1 MKIFTPSDI
10 REIDRISI
18 EEEGISSYDLMERAA
33 SAVSYEIMSRWLPS
47 QRIVM
52 FAGPGNNGG
61 DTLAVARQLIDQGYK
76 PEILLLNTKN
86 KLSADCEKNKQR
98 IIDYGYPDFTEV
110 TKYLD
115 MPDLTESDVVIDG
128 LFGSGLSDTI
138 QGGYVS
144 LIRNINESGAF
155 VVSIDIPSGLF
166 SEFNKGNLINSNVVH
181 ADLTLT
187 FQFPRLSFFFEENA
201 HCVGKWKILDIGLS
215 EKAMKKMPANY
226 FLIDKTGV
234 KEAIKPRYQFAYKD
248 NFGRLMLVAGSY
260 GMIGAAILASRSAM
274 RAGTGAVTVHTPA
287 CGYVVLQ
294 TSVPEVMVDVDN
306 DSAGTNITSIPV
318 RQKMAYAIGPG
329 LGTEQRT
336 VDALEKFLKQSTS
349 PMVLD
354 ADALNCIA
362 KRPSMIYDI
371 PRNSIITP
379 HHKEFDRLFG
389 EHFTDEE
396 RFMKAVDMAK
406 LLKIVIVM
414 KGHYTKVIRPDG
426 KIFIN
431 TTGNPGMAT
440 AGSGDVLTGII
451 ASLLA
456 QGYNPATA
464 ASVGVFVHGLAG
476 DIAREQYGE
485 TGLIAGDIAGNIGKA
500 FQKTIDK

>member
-215 EKAMKKMPANY
+215 S
-226 FLIDKTGV
+226 T
-234 KEAIKPRYQFAYKD
+234 
-248 NFGRLMLVAGSY
+248 
-260 GMIGAAILASRSAM
+260 
-274 RAGTGAVTVHTPA
+274 
-287 CGYVVLQ
+287 
-294 TSVPEVMVDVDN
+294 
-306 DSAGTNITSIPV
+306 
-318 RQKMAYAIGPG
+318 RQA
-329 LGTEQRT
+329 
-336 VDALEKFLKQSTS
+336 
-349 PMVLD
+349 
-354 ADALNCIA
+354 
-362 KRPSMIYDI
+362 
-371 PRNSIITP
+371 
-379 HHKEFDRLFG
+379 
-389 EHFTDEE
+389 
-396 RFMKAVDMAK
+396 
-406 LLKIVIVM
+406 
-414 KGHYTKVIRPDG
+414 
-426 KIFIN
+426 
-431 TTGNPGMAT
+431 
-440 AGSGDVLTGII
+440 
-451 ASLLA
+451 
-456 QGYNPATA
+456 
-464 ASVGVFVHGLAG
+464 
-476 DIAREQYGE
+476 
-485 TGLIAGDIAGNIGKA
+485 
-500 FQKTIDK
+500 

>member
-1 MKIFTPSDI
+1 
-10 REIDRISI
+10 
-18 EEEGISSYDLMERAA
+18 
-33 SAVSYEIMSRWLPS
+33 
-47 QRIVM
+47 
-52 FAGPGNNGG
+52 
-61 DTLAVARQLIDQGYK
+61 
-76 PEILLLNTKN
+76 
-86 KLSADCEKNKQR
+86 
-98 IIDYGYPDFTEV
+98 
-110 TKYLD
+110 
-115 MPDLTESDVVIDG
+115 
-128 LFGSGLSDTI
+128 
-138 QGGYVS
+138 
-144 LIRNINESGAF
+144 
-155 VVSIDIPSGLF
+155 
-166 SEFNKGNLINSNVVH
+166 
-181 ADLTLT
+181 
-187 FQFPRLSFFFEENA
+187 
-201 HCVGKWKILDIGLS
+201 
-215 EKAMKKMPANY
+215 
-226 FLIDKTGV
+226 
-234 KEAIKPRYQFAYKD
+234 
-248 NFGRLMLVAGSY
+248 
-260 GMIGAAILASRSAM
+260 
-274 RAGTGAVTVHTPA
+274 
-287 CGYVVLQ
+287 
-294 TSVPEVMVDVDN
+294 
-306 DSAGTNITSIPV
+306 
-318 RQKMAYAIGPG
+318 
-329 LGTEQRT
+329 
-336 VDALEKFLKQSTS
+336 
-349 PMVLD
+349 MVLD

-464 ASVGVFVHGLAG
+464 ASVGVFIHGLAG

-500 FQKTIDK
+500 FQKIIDK